1 MIKDMR
7 NEFTAIVERDG
18 PWYIAYCA
26 EVPGANGQ
34 GASREECLKSLRE
47 AITLILEY
55 RREESLRALPP
66 EAKQELVVVG

>member
-1 MIKDMR
+1 MH

-18 PWYIAYCA
+18 PWHIAYCA

-34 GASREECLKSLRE
+34 GATPEECIANLRE
-47 AITLILEY
+47 AITLILDH

-66 EAKQELVVVG
+66 NARHELVVVG